1 MSYRL
6 VPVAVALA
14 LVFAACSTTDAE
26 TEMLRERVAELE
38 AAQVSTTTA
47 AETTVST
54 LTATTAPADS
64 TTTSSASSPE
74 PIEKNAETILEGL
87 AAQGAPITGHVA
99 YTAATDPN
107 ELLGRPGGYNSKA
120 NFADER
126 VEARGTEPF
135 EVTGGGSI
143 EVYDTSS
150 GATERARYIRDL
162 LDSVGLLGNEYH
174 IRRGTVLV
182 RLSEGLVPE
191 DVVEYEQWLDDALA
205 DLEAGIRPPPFEAV
219 EAHAPVDDV
228 EARSPDSSVFVA
240 GTFDGVLSDGEAT
253 SVSVIEQGTEI
264 GSSVP
269 VIVRNMTSDS
279 IIRVEVAGIARDID
293 GSLIASG
300 SSQGLKPNL
309 IAPGEIAFGYVYFGY
324 ESTLDSSSVIEYS
337 VGYESSTGSAA
348 QYENIRDLTPFEW
361 THSGRNIVV
370 LLSNDS
376 DEALSG
382 PFSVYVACF
391 APDGTLTDVTQGFAD
406 NDSAGAG
413 SAVSAQIRAADVCN
427 SFLVAGSGFTG

>member
-6 VPVAVALA
+6 VPVVVALT
-14 LVFAACSTTDAE
+14 LVFAACSTTDTE

-38 AAQVSTTTA
+38 AAQASTTTA

-54 LTATTAPADS
+54 PAATTAPADS
-64 TTTSSASSPE
+64 TTTSSTSSPE
-74 PIEKNAETILEGL
+74 PIGKNAERIIEGL
-87 AAQGAPITGHVA
+87 AAQGAPITGYVA

-126 VEARGTEPF
+126 VESRGTEPF

-143 EVYDTSS
+143 EVYETSS
-150 GATERARYIRDL
+150 GATGRARYIRDL
-162 LDSVGLLGNEYH
+162 LDSVGFLGNEYH
-174 IRRGTVLV
+174 IQRGGVLV

-191 DVVEYEQWLDDALA
+191 DVAEYEQWLDDALA
-205 DLEAGIRPPPFEAV
+205 ELEAGIRPPAFETV
-219 EAHAPVDDV
+219 ETSAPVDDV
-228 EARSPDSSVFVA
+228 EARSPDSSAFVA
-240 GTFDGVLSDGEAT
+240 GTFDGVLSEGEAA

-269 VIVRNMTSDS
+269 VIVRNMTSES
-279 IIRVEVAGIARDID
+279 IIRVEVAGIARDSD
-293 GSLIASG
+293 GTLIASG

-337 VGYESSTGSAA
+337 VAYESLTGNGA
-348 QYENIRDLTPFEW
+348 QYENIRDLTPIEW
-361 THSGRNIVV
+361 TRSGRNIVV

-376 DEALSG
+376 NEALSG

-391 APDGTLTDVTQGFAD
+391 APDGTLTDVAQDFGD
-406 NDSAGAG
+406 NDTAGAG
-413 SAVSAQIRAADVCN
+413 STVSAQVRAADACD
-427 SFLVAGSGFTG
+427 SFLVAGSGYTG